1 MPQVSRDAALMA
13 AAVLIAIAGRLYF
26 GVITS
31 DDAYITY
38 RYAQNL
44 ANVHEFVY
52 NPGERVL
59 GTSTPLYAF
68 VMAGATALELPPEN
82 TSTLIGI
89 ACDALMIAVLYR
101 MIARAGFSNA
111 AALGAAMTGAVSMG
125 IATASAGM
133 ETPLYN
139 LLLLLAFGAGAAAV
153 PTGASIK
160 PALLAVMLAMCRPEA
175 VLAIG
180 MIVVGLAATRPRVAL
195 RVVIIGLAFA
205 LPLIT
210 AAYWYYGSL
219 VPQSV
224 VAKASF
230 TERSWAGVSL
240 FAQFLF
246 SRSHAIPTLLA
257 IVGAVSLARAARV
270 WRWMI
275 TWWVAYAAA
284 FSITGA
290 FPHASWY
297 FVPLLP
303 LYWASVAVGLAT
315 VAARYVP
322 PRLSPV
328 VFTGAAIVLLAT
340 TIAHW
345 PGYRAAL
352 RQVNAIRERPYLE
365 IGASIAASDRP
376 CNVAATE
383 IGAVGWAFPG
393 RIIDLGGLVT
403 PEAVRRPPGDVVR
416 DTGAQWLVT
425 QNIYLPH
432 ALAQDS
438 SFRDAF
444 ALVRSVPLEPG
455 RTMDVYKRVAGS
467 CGGG

>member
-1 MPQVSRDAALMA
+1 VSRDAALIA
-13 AAVLIAIAGRLYF
+13 AAVFIATAARLYF

-38 RYAQNL
+38 RYARNI
-44 ANVHEFVY
+44 ATVHEFVY
-52 NPGERVL
+52 DPGERVL

-68 VMAGATALELPPEN
+68 VLAGTAALGLPLEK
-82 TSTLIGI
+82 TSNLIGV
-89 ACDALMIAVLYR
+89 ACDGLMIAVLYR
-101 MIARAGFSNA
+101 MIARAGFRDA

-139 LLLLLAFGAGAAAV
+139 LLLLLTFGAGAAAAE
-153 PTGASIK
+153 TGSSIR
-160 PALLAVMLAMCRPEA
+160 PALLAVMLGMCRPEA
-175 VLAIG
+175 VLAVG
-180 MIVVGLAATRPRVAL
+180 VIVVGLAISRPGIAL
-195 RVVIIGLAFA
+195 RVAIIGLAFA
-205 LPLIT
+205 LPLLA

-230 TERSWAGVSL
+230 IERSWAGVSL

-246 SRSHAIPTLLA
+246 SRSHVIPTLLA
-257 IVGAVSLARAARV
+257 IVGALGLAGAGRV

-275 TWWVAYAAA
+275 IWWIAYAAA
-284 FSITGA
+284 FAITGA

-315 VAARYVP
+315 VVARYSP

-352 RQVNAIRERPYLE
+352 RQVYAIRERPYLE
-365 IGASIAASDRP
+365 IASSIATSDRP
-376 CNVAATE
+376 CKVAATE

-403 PEAVRRPPGDVVR
+403 PEAVRRPPADVLR

-425 QNIYLPH
+425 QNIYLPQ

-438 SFRDAF
+438 SFRHAF
-444 ALVRSVPLEPG
+444 ALVESVPLEPG
-455 RTMDVYKRVAGS
+455 RTMDVYKRIAGS

>member
-1 MPQVSRDAALMA
+1 MARVSRDAALMA
-13 AAVLIAIAGRLYF
+13 AAAAIAIAGRLYF
-26 GVITS
+26 GVMTS
-31 DDAYITY
+31 DDAYITF
-38 RYAQNL
+38 RYARNI
-44 ANVHEFVY
+44 ATHHAFVY
-52 NPGERVL
+52 NHDERVL
-59 GTSTPLYAF
+59 GTSTPLYA
-68 VMAGATALELPPEN
+68 VMMAGVATLGLPLEK

-89 ACDALMIAVLYR
+89 ACDALTVALLYR
-101 MIARAGFSNA
+101 MIARAGFGDA
-111 AALGAAMTGAVSMG
+111 AALGAAMTGAISMG
-125 IATASAGM
+125 IAPASAGM

-139 LLLLLAFGAGAAAV
+139 LLLLLTFEAGRAAV
-153 PTGASIK
+153 DTGSSIR
-160 PALLAVMLAMCRPEA
+160 PALLAVTLGICRPEA

-180 MIVVGLAATRPRVAL
+180 VIVAGLGVSRPRVAL
-195 RVVIIGLAFA
+195 RVAIIGLAFA
-205 LPLIT
+205 LPLV
-210 AAYWYYGSL
+210 AAAHWYYGNL

-240 FAQFLF
+240 FGQFLF
-246 SRSHAIPTLLA
+246 SRSHVIPTVLA
-257 IVGAVSLARAARV
+257 IAGAVSLARADRI

-275 TWWVAYAAA
+275 VWWIAYAAA
-284 FSITGA
+284 FSVTGA

-303 LYWASVAVGLAT
+303 LYWASVAVGLANIVT
-315 VAARYVP
+315 RYCP
-322 PRLSPV
+322 PRVSRS
-328 VFTGAAIVLLAT
+328 VFTGAAVALLAT

-352 RQVNAIRERPYLE
+352 MQVNAIRERPYLE
-365 IGASIAASDRP
+365 IGSSIARSARP

-403 PEAVRRPPGDVVR
+403 PDAVRRPPGDVLR
-416 DTGAQWLVT
+416 DTDAQWLVT

-432 ALAQDS
+432 ALAQDA
-438 SFRDAF
+438 SFHQSYS
-444 ALVRSVPLEPG
+444 LVQSMPLEAG
-455 RTMDVYKRVAGS
+455 RTMDVYKRIAGS